1 MACATARRPIRIAFW
16 CLLLT
21 AFLAAQPLFAQA
33 PPSADTFVSSAFSKT
48 NFGSVGTMNVGP
60 GSTSYVQFNLS
71 GIPTGATVTK
81 ATLRLYVDLVIS
93 NGSFDVYQVNKS
105 WSESTITY
113 NNQPLPLGTSATGG
127 HPASITSSSFSQF
140 LLIDVTSLVQ
150 GWVGG
155 TIPNYGVAL
164 ALPSGSAAN
173 FYLDSKESL
182 LTANGPQLVIALSGA
197 AGPQGPQGPQGLT
210 GLTGATGPAGA
221 NGATGPAGPTG
232 ATGPQGATGATGPK
246 GDTGAAG
253 PQGSSGPAGPTGPQG
268 ASGAQGPQGVIGP
281 MGITGAQGTQGVAG
295 PQGPSG
301 VGFNF
306 RGAFD
311 NTASY
316 AANDVVSYNGSSY
329 VAKTATSPGDPAPD
343 SNPNWSLMAQQGTAG
358 ATGATGP
365 SGPIGPTGATGPA
378 GAQGPQGLTGATGA
392 LGPQGP
398 QGSAGMGFNWRG
410 AFDCSASYSAG
421 DVVSYQGSSWI
432 TNTPIGG
439 CVQPPFNPW
448 ALLAQQGAAGPAGAG
463 GPGLAEIRA
472 ALLQWYPAMY
482 GVGLAPEGVAFDGS
496 NIWVANHDG
505 NSVTKLLASTGAVVG
520 TYGVGSGPV
529 SVAFDGTNI
538 WVANYGNHGDGNTV
552 TKLLA
557 STGAVVGTYA
567 ANNGPASIAF
577 DGTNIWVANYV
588 ENGVT
593 KLLASTGAV
602 VGTSGVS
609 GSGPNSLAFDGTHIW
624 VANSG
629 SNNVVEFMSSSM
641 SIVGGFPVGISPSG
655 VAFDGINIWVTNFGS
670 NSVTKLLASTGA
682 VVGTY
687 GVQSPYAVAFDGT
700 NIWVTNNS
708 NNVTKLLAS
717 TGAVVGTYGV
727 GSLPS
732 ALAFDGTNIW
742 VTNQDDNTVTK
753 IGATK

>member
-1 MACATARRPIRIAFW
+1 MPLTYAPRPIRTAFS
-16 CLLLT
+16 CLLW
-21 AFLAAQPLFAQA
+21 LALLSLPLLAQA
-33 PPSADTFVSSAFSKT
+33 PPSADTFVSSSTAKT
-48 NFGSVGTMNVGP
+48 NYGSSIALVVGSGT
-60 GSTSYVQFNLS
+60 TSYVRFNLA
-71 GIPTGATVTK
+71 GIPAGASISK
-81 ATLRLYVDLVIS
+81 ATLRLYVDAVAKA
-93 NGSFDVYQVNKS
+93 GTFDVYQLNSS
-105 WSESTITY
+105 WAENTLTY
-113 NNQPLPLGTSATGG
+113 NTPPPPLGTSVTNGTGV
-127 HPASITSSSFSQF
+127 SITTASWNQF
-140 LLIDVTSLVQ
+140 LLIDITALAQ
-150 GWVGG
+150 GWVSG
-155 TIPNYGVAL
+155 TIPNNGVAL
-164 ALPSGSAAN
+164 ALTSGSSGS
-173 FYLDSKESL
+173 FSFDSKESL
-182 LTANGPQLVIALSGA
+182 LTGNGPELEIAFNSGT
-197 AGPQGPQGPQGLT
+197 GPQGPQGPI
-210 GLTGATGPAGA
+210 
-221 NGATGPAGPTG
+221 GPAGPTGSQGATGAAGPKGDTG
-232 ATGPQGATGATGPK
+232 ATGPQGST
-246 GDTGAAG
+246 
-253 PQGSSGPAGPTGPQG
+253 GPAGPMGPQG
-268 ASGAQGPQGVIGP
+268 IPGAQGPQGAIGP
-281 MGITGAQGTQGVAG
+281 MGITGAQGPQGVAG
-295 PQGPSG
+295 SQGAAG
-301 VGFNF
+301 TGFNF
-306 RGAFD
+306 RAAFD
-311 NTASY
+311 NTATY
-316 AANDVVSYNGSSY
+316 AANDIVSYNGSSY
-329 VAKTATSPGDPAPD
+329 VAKTTTNPGDPAPD
-343 SNPNWSLMAQQGTAG
+343 SNPNWSLMAQQGAAG
-358 ATGATGP
+358 ATGAAGP
-365 SGPIGPTGATGPA
+365 SGPIGLTGATGAA

-392 LGPQGP
+392 PGPQGP

-472 ALLQWYPAMY
+472 ALLQWYPATY
-482 GVGLAPEGVAFDGS
+482 GVGLSPEGVAFDGS
-496 NIWVANHDG
+496 NIWVANYGG

-520 TYGVGSGPV
+520 TYAVGIGPV

-538 WVANYGNHGDGNTV
+538 WVANYGNHGNGNTV

-557 STGAVVGTYA
+557 STGTVVGTYP
-567 ANNGPASIAF
+567 ANNGPASVAF

-609 GSGPNSLAFDGTHIW
+609 GSGPNSLAFDGTHMW

-641 SIVGGFPVGISPSG
+641 SIIGGFPVGINPYG
-655 VAFDGINIWVTNFGS
+655 IAFDGANIWVTNLGG

-687 GVQSPYAVAFDGT
+687 GVGSNPAGVAFDGT
-700 NIWVTNNS
+700 NIWVTNN
-708 NNVTKLLAS
+708 NDGVTKLLAS

-742 VTNQDDNTVTK
+742 VANEGDNTVTK
-753 IGATK
+753 IGATR